1 MKNDRKN
8 EQKPDNI
15 KMFIN
20 MPIILKIYFN
30 KTKRKTTWREMKVNL

>member
-15 KMFIN
+15 KMLIN
-20 MPIILKIYFN
+20 KPIFLKIF
-30 KTKRKTTWREMKVNL
+30 LGL